1 MTPVE
6 HLGRAVMWIAA
17 LFAVIF
23 LMTPLVVTVAVSFGS
38 SSVFSL
44 PPPDWSMRW
53 YDSLAGTRGL
63 WPALLTSIEVAAFS
77 TVVAVVLGT
86 LCAIALVRGRF
97 PGRDA
102 IATFLVSPLMLPGL
116 VVGIAMLQG
125 FKAAGLREAYS
136 SLLIA
141 HVIITLPYVV
151 RTVLGALSLF
161 DFSLIDA
168 ARTLG
173 CSYPRAIVRVLVPGL
188 GPAFLT
194 SGMFAFLASMDNY
207 PISIFFTDAWTKTLP
222 IQMLQYVEEN
232 PDPTIAAISA
242 GLVLLAILVLIIGD
256 RLVTGDLILTLDAAD
271 RVLHG
276 GAIAVADRTIVDIGT
291 ADELG
296 RRWTAAKTIDG
307 KGRIVMPGLVNV
319 HNHTP
324 LMITRGMIED
334 IGFAPM
340 YTPGIPQGHWLTE
353 EDAYVLSS
361 LGMYELLRA
370 GCTTVVDFYRYP
382 SAC

>member
-1 MTPVE
+1 MTPIE
-6 HLGRAVMWIAA
+6 HLARALMWIAA
-17 LFAVIF
+17 IFTVVF
-23 LMTPLVVTVAVSFGS
+23 LMTPLFVTVAVSFGS
-38 SSVFSL
+38 SSVFTL
-44 PPPDWSMRW
+44 PPPGWSLRW
-53 YDSLAGTRGL
+53 YDRLTVARGL
-63 WPALLTSIEVAAFS
+63 WPSLLTSLQVAAFS
-77 TVVAVVLGT
+77 TAVALALGT

-102 IATFLVSPLMLPGL
+102 IATFLISPLMLPGL

-151 RTVLGALSLF
+151 RTVLAALSLF

-173 CSYPRAIVRVLVPGL
+173 CSYPSAILRVLVPAL

-232 PDPTIAAISA
+232 PDPTIAAISS
-242 GLVLLAILVLIIGD
+242 GLVLLAILALVIGD
-256 RLVTGDLILTLDAAD
+256 RLVGLRKLAD
-271 RVLHG
+271 
-276 GAIAVADRTIVDIGT
+276 
-291 ADELG
+291 
-296 RRWTAAKTIDG
+296 
-307 KGRIVMPGLVNV
+307 
-319 HNHTP
+319 
-324 LMITRGMIED
+324 
-334 IGFAPM
+334 F
-340 YTPGIPQGHWLTE
+340 
-353 EDAYVLSS
+353 
-361 LGMYELLRA
+361 
-370 GCTTVVDFYRYP
+370 
-382 SAC
+382 

>member
-1 MTPVE
+1 MTQVE

-17 LFAVIF
+17 LFTVIF

-44 PPPDWSMRW
+44 PPPDWSTRW

-77 TVVAVVLGT
+77 TVVALVLGT

-173 CSYPRAIVRVLVPGL
+173 CSYPRAIMRVLVPGM

-232 PDPTIAAISA
+232 PDPTIAAISS
-242 GLVLLAILVLIIGD
+242 GLVLLVVLALVVGG
-256 RLVTGDLILTLDAAD
+256 RLVGLRKLAD
-271 RVLHG
+271 
-276 GAIAVADRTIVDIGT
+276 
-291 ADELG
+291 
-296 RRWTAAKTIDG
+296 
-307 KGRIVMPGLVNV
+307 
-319 HNHTP
+319 
-324 LMITRGMIED
+324 
-334 IGFAPM
+334 F
-340 YTPGIPQGHWLTE
+340 
-353 EDAYVLSS
+353 
-361 LGMYELLRA
+361 
-370 GCTTVVDFYRYP
+370 
-382 SAC
+382 

>member
-6 HLGRAVMWIAA
+6 HLGRAVMWAAA
-17 LFAVIF
+17 LFTVIF

-77 TVVAVVLGT
+77 TVVALALGT

-151 RTVLGALSLF
+151 RTVLGALTLF

-173 CSYPRAIVRVLVPGL
+173 CSYPKAIMRVLVPGL

-232 PDPTIAAISA
+232 PDPTIAAISS
-242 GLVLLAILVLIIGD
+242 GLVLLVVLALLVGG
-256 RLVTGDLILTLDAAD
+256 RLVGLRKLAD
-271 RVLHG
+271 
-276 GAIAVADRTIVDIGT
+276 
-291 ADELG
+291 
-296 RRWTAAKTIDG
+296 
-307 KGRIVMPGLVNV
+307 
-319 HNHTP
+319 
-324 LMITRGMIED
+324 
-334 IGFAPM
+334 F
-340 YTPGIPQGHWLTE
+340 
-353 EDAYVLSS
+353 
-361 LGMYELLRA
+361 
-370 GCTTVVDFYRYP
+370 
-382 SAC
+382 

>member
-1 MTPVE
+1 MTAAE
-6 HLGRAVMWIAA
+6 RLARAGMWMAA
-17 LFAVIF
+17 LFTVVF
-23 LMTPLVVTVAVSFGS
+23 LMTPLVVTVAVSLGS
-38 SSVFSL
+38 SSVFTL
-44 PPPDWSMRW
+44 PPPGWSLRW
-53 YDSLAGTRGL
+53 YERLADTRGL
-63 WPALLTSIEVAAFS
+63 VPSLVTSLQVAAFS
-77 TVVAVVLGT
+77 TAVALALGT

-97 PGRDA
+97 PGRDG

-125 FKAAGLREAYS
+125 FKAIGLREAYV
-136 SLLIA
+136 SLLVA
-141 HVIITLPYVV
+141 HVVITLPYVV

-173 CSYPRAIVRVLVPGL
+173 CSYPAALVRVLVPAL

-256 RLVTGDLILTLDAAD
+256 RLVGLRKLAD
-271 RVLHG
+271 
-276 GAIAVADRTIVDIGT
+276 
-291 ADELG
+291 
-296 RRWTAAKTIDG
+296 
-307 KGRIVMPGLVNV
+307 
-319 HNHTP
+319 
-324 LMITRGMIED
+324 
-334 IGFAPM
+334 F
-340 YTPGIPQGHWLTE
+340 
-353 EDAYVLSS
+353 
-361 LGMYELLRA
+361 
-370 GCTTVVDFYRYP
+370 
-382 SAC
+382 

>member
-1 MTPVE
+1 E
-6 HLGRAVMWIAA
+6 HLGRAVMWIAV
-17 LFAVIF
+17 LFTVIF

-44 PPPDWSMRW
+44 PPPDWSLRW

-63 WPALLTSIEVAAFS
+63 WPALLTSVEVAAFS
-77 TVVAVVLGT
+77 TIVALALGT

-97 PGRDA
+97 PGREA

-116 VVGIAMLQG
+116 VIGIAMLQG

-173 CSYPRAIVRVLVPGL
+173 CSYPKAIPRVLVPGL

-232 PDPTIAAISA
+232 PDPTIAAISS
-242 GLVLLAILVLIIGD
+242 GLVLLVVLTLLVGG
-256 RLVTGDLILTLDAAD
+256 RLVGLRKLAD
-271 RVLHG
+271 
-276 GAIAVADRTIVDIGT
+276 
-291 ADELG
+291 
-296 RRWTAAKTIDG
+296 
-307 KGRIVMPGLVNV
+307 
-319 HNHTP
+319 
-324 LMITRGMIED
+324 
-334 IGFAPM
+334 F
-340 YTPGIPQGHWLTE
+340 
-353 EDAYVLSS
+353 
-361 LGMYELLRA
+361 
-370 GCTTVVDFYRYP
+370 
-382 SAC
+382 